1 MTTLIALATDHAATI
16 LALRDAQVDYSA
28 LNEVIAGCLGYE
40 TFALVTEEEN
50 AAELSHHL
58 GDAEALVLNVRLGA
72 ERAVN
77 FCGASEPCLS
87 ACLEGL
93 EQAAKMITREGK
105 ISRIPV
111 YRGFKD
117 FYLRHAHDDIRRRL
131 IEEGREDTTFST
143 LHPAD
148 DDEPSTLWTASDHW
162 VLTCHGTCKHGDG
175 KTHATTCSVTYA
187 KAGRAGLVFETFESN
202 FSQLESLHVSLEVFV
217 PDIQVVAED
226 GSVCR
231 PRVTLILDNTS
242 MRILGSAV
250 GDTEDTTELALEA
263 LEQSLGQPV
272 QVHTTSYAHRGQPK
286 RLIVDAGEADWNES
300 FKNCCELH
308 GIVVV
313 PPFRRPQSGGLVER
327 LFGSLSTN
335 LLHRG
340 LNFYGQEEDCV
351 VTMEDF
357 KRLLTAEIRRYND
370 SVSERSCLTPGQR
383 WAQFY
388 GTLSGK
394 N

>member
-1 MTTLIALATDHAATI
+1 MKPLIDHAADHAATI
-16 LALRDAQVDYSA
+16 LARCDAQVDYSA
-28 LNEVIAGCLGYE
+28 LNEVVAGCLGYE
-40 TFALVTEEEN
+40 TFAFVTEEEG

-58 GDAEALVLNVRLGA
+58 GEAEALVLNVKLGS
-72 ERAVN
+72 ERAVTI
-77 FCGASEPCLS
+77 CGASEPCLT

-105 ISRIPV
+105 RSCMSV
-111 YRGFKD
+111 YRGLKD

-131 IEEGREDTTFST
+131 IEEGREATTFST
-143 LHPAD
+143 LHPTD

-202 FSQLESLHVSLEVFV
+202 FSQLESLHLSLEVLV

-226 GSVCR
+226 GTVCR

-242 MRILGSAV
+242 MRILKSAV
-250 GDTEDTTELALEA
+250 GDDEDATELALKA
-263 LEQSLGQPV
+263 LEQSLGRPV
-272 QVHTTSYAHRGQPK
+272 QVHTTSYVHQGQPK
-286 RLIVDAGEADWNES
+286 RLIVDVGEADWNES
-300 FKNCCELH
+300 FKKCGERH
-308 GIVVV
+308 GIEVGQRS
-313 PPFRRPQSGGLVER
+313 RRPQNGGLIER
-327 LFGSLSTN
+327 LLGSLSTTEIHRR
-335 LLHRG
+335 LH
-340 LNFYGQEEDCV
+340 DCV
-351 VTMEDF
+351 YTMEDF
-357 KRLLTAEIRRYND
+357 LRLLTAEIRRYND

-388 GTLSGK
+388 GSLSGK